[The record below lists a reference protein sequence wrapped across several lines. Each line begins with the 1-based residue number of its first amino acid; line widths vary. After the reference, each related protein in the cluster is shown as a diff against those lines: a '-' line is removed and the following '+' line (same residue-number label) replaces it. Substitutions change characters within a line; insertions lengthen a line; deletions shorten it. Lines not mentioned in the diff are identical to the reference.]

1 MSGFGAQVSP
11 SVTQW
16 TLVDH
21 GMGLMAIPHYIL
33 GAYSGGIR
41 MLWSEGCMSTLA
53 VGMELLK
60 ESRVG
65 KPVISVDPSSLSLSC
80 ALGTGVQLSFCP
92 GVQLSAAL
100 GTLLFS

>member
-1 MSGFGAQVSP
+1 MSP

-21 GMGLMAIPHYIL
+21 GMGLLAIPHYIL

-60 ESRVG
+60 ESKKGVACHLSG
-65 KPVISVDPSSLSLSC
+65 LQQPVPLMCI
-80 ALGTGVQLSFCP
+80 GHRG
-92 GVQLSAAL
+92 AAE
-100 GTLLFS
+100 LLPQ